1 FFNSDVVP
9 GQSPWLSNWIT
20 RHRSKGL
27 VGASGPRLLYADGSL
42 QHAGLYSEKD
52 LMPWYTNHHYFKGYP
67 GDYPM
72 ALESR
77 PVPGVTGACLM
88 MDKDLFEDLGGF
100 GDEFVV
106 GDFEDSDL
114 CLKAIE
120 AGRSNYYFGEI
131 SLYHFERASMNQ
143 SQAYT
148 KSGAVRYNGWLYS
161 EKWKD
166 ALDSIAQPEAV

>member
-1 FFNSDVVP
+1 
-9 GQSPWLSNWIT
+9 
-20 RHRSKGL
+20 
-27 VGASGPRLLYADGSL
+27 
-42 QHAGLYSEKD
+42 
-52 LMPWYTNHHYFKGYP
+52 
-67 GDYPM
+67 
-72 ALESR
+72 
-77 PVPGVTGACLM
+77 M
-88 MDKDLFEDLGGF
+88 MEKDLFEDLGGF

-120 AGRSNYYFGEI
+120 AGRSNYYFGDI